1 MDKFLEVYNLPLL
14 IHEETEKLNRPIT
27 SEESKFLKVKN
38 KILPT
43 KRSPRADGFT
53 EKFQQTLKEE

>member
-53 EKFQQTLKEE
+53 EKF